1 MQDSPIKS
9 NAERYADYL
18 DQRQAGILL
27 MRMEKAEAVNR
38 LMKQGLSKAEAEDVV
53 NKSTKQGK
61 SPLDSIKKF
70 KVSGRGKTL
79 AKVGVRSLFV
89 VGWPLILVSLACLM
103 LFFFISFVS
112 GLTQKPEAWGKFIN
126 KECLDTALGNSQAS
140 VDCLKQIV
148 QQNNQNA
155 YENQGLTI

>member
-53 NKSTKQGK
+53 NNVAKKGR

-70 KVSGRGKTL
+70 KVKGGGKTL

-89 VGWPLILVSLACLM
+89 VGWPLILVSLVCLM
-103 LFFFISFVS
+103 VFFFLSFVS
-112 GLTQKPEAWGKFIN
+112 GLAQKPEAWGKFLN
-126 KECLDTALGNSQAS
+126 KECIDTALGNSDAA
-140 VDCLKQIV
+140 VDCLKQTV